1 MASDGHVETPE
12 RAGHLGERGAAARA
26 TSAPSG
32 SQPARPSALLPP
44 PAAQRRL
51 RGNKVLRAGD
61 SAAAAAAAAARG
73 LCSALPATLTPYFP
87 SVCARVCECVHV
99 FLQRAFY
106 I

>member
-1 MASDGHVETPE
+1 MASDGHVDTPE

-32 SQPARPSALLPP
+32 SQPARPSALLTP

-61 SAAAAAAAAARG
+61 SAAAAAARG
-73 LCSALPATLTPYFP
+73 LCSALPATLTLYFL

-99 FLQRAFY
+99 FLQRTFY
-106 I
+106 VYN